1 MISINPKSIT
11 RLCAV
16 TFTVLM
22 LGGGLAEARPSWGDR
37 NVNRNFN
44 NADSNGL
51 ILAQRAAGQRGN
63 RGDRLIEELNL
74 SPQQQQIQ
82 AIKSR
87 YQPQMEAQKEQV
99 RQAREQLRNLMVSNA
114 SDNQI
119 RAQHQQVQQLMQQM
133 GNLRFNSMLE
143 VRAILD
149 PSQRQQFANL
159 MEQKRGNRGGRPGG
173 RRGQPG
179 NFESPD
185 PTGF

>member
-1 MISINPKSIT
+1 MMSINPKSIT

-22 LGGGLAEARPSWGDR
+22 LGGGMAEARPSWGDR
-37 NVNRNFN
+37 HLN
-44 NADSNGL
+44 NADSNSL
-51 ILAQRAAGQRGN
+51 ILAQRGPGQRGN
-63 RGDRLIEELNL
+63 RGDRLIQELNL
-74 SPQQQQIQ
+74 SPDQQQQMQ

-99 RQAREQLRNLMVSNA
+99 QQAREQLRDLMVSNA
-114 SDNQI
+114 SDGQI

-149 PSQRQQFANL
+149 SSQRQQFANL
-159 MEQKRGNRGGRPGG
+159 MEQKHRGGRPGG

-179 NFESPD
+179 NVESPD
-185 PTGF
+185 STGF